1 MLTYKVIN
9 CLFIFGRAD
18 MVGERQAHEMGAS
31 ALGNGSCELVSALVA
46 LQSEMPE
53 VPRRGALS
61 RDGEPVGRYAL
72 LDDINRCLRPHL
84 ARHGFALSFRTG
96 IGDGAV
102 RVVLRLLHVGGGS
115 LDSELTL
122 PLDHS
127 GLKNPLQAAGSAIA
141 YARRYLIESVLN
153 LSGFDP
159 EECDGLDLGN
169 SDQQGPDPV
178 AVEALEA
185 CHTRDE
191 LAQAWAEL
199 LPESRWCAL
208 RVKDARLAVIR
219 PGRDQ

>member
-1 MLTYKVIN
+1 
-9 CLFIFGRAD
+9 
-18 MVGERQAHEMGAS
+18 MVGERQAHELGTS

-46 LQSEMPE
+46 LQSELPD
-53 VPRRGALS
+53 VPRRGALF
-61 RDGEPVGRYAL
+61 RDGEPLGRYAL

-96 IGDGAV
+96 LGDGTV
-102 RVVLRLLHVGGGS
+102 SVVLRLLHVGGGS

-153 LSGFDP
+153 LSGFEP
-159 EECDGLDLGN
+159 NECEGLYPAS
-169 SDQQGPDPV
+169 SDHQGPDPV
-178 AVEALEA
+178 AVEELEA
-185 CHTRDE
+185 CQTRDE
-191 LAQAWAEL
+191 LAQAWAKL
-199 LPESRWCAL
+199 LPESRWRAL
-208 RVKDARLAVIR
+208 RVKDARLAVIG